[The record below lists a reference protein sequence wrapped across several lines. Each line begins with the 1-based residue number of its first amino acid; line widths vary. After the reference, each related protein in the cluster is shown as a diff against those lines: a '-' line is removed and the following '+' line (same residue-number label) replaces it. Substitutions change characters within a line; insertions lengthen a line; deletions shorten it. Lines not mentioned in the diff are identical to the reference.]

1 MSNMNNPAFR
11 GLVQDDHD
19 WVKQLEQ
26 CSDWVEEIIK
36 QDDGVPNKSNDQS
49 NNDYIKSVILWKLQK
64 VFGQFS
70 PFRQRL
76 LQVNACRST

>member
-1 MSNMNNPAFR
+1 MNNPAFR

-26 CSDWVEEIIK
+26 CGDWVEEIIK

-49 NNDYIKSVILWKLQK
+49 NNDYIESVILWKLQK

>member
-49 NNDYIKSVILWKLQK
+49 NNDYIESVILWNSVHSGSVLQK
-64 VFGQFS
+64 KKTLS
-70 PFRQRL
+70 
-76 LQVNACRST
+76 